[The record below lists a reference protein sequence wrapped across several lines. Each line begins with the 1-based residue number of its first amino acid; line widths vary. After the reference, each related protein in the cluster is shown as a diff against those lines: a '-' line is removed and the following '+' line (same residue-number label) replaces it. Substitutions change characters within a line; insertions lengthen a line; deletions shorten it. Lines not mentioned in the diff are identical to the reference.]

1 MAKRK
6 KNQLKALASPEA
18 AASDVAT
25 TDLTKAPVAET
36 ATPTAEAAASVAE
49 AVAPVAEA
57 AATAVETAAPVAD
70 AVAPAAET
78 TAPAVE
84 TATPAA
90 EAAATAAETAAPV
103 AETAAPVAEAA
114 TSAAKSRE
122 SSKSVISMALIA
134 SVLIAA
140 IGCWGYFVTP
150 KLGKQPSEPQQRVV
164 TQPHKTAQGEIV
176 DKSKRPPAAK
186 KPTGPKSEER
196 QDEPIDEVKLS
207 DQELALLEPPIYR
220 QVSNPSLQKDIIVSQ
235 YMYARDY
242 LSFAGIDV
250 SYIDKLDKQA
260 QEAAQSGN
268 GADEL
273 LVRQAAETSAKMLQ
287 QFFSAKLKT
296 SKIKDKEKLAQEAE
310 RCFQRGDLGKG
321 ITIYEK
327 ACGLEKKAQTARL
340 SK

>member
-18 AASDVAT
+18 VASDVAT

-70 AVAPAAET
+70 AVAPAVET

-90 EAAATAAETAAPV
+90 EAAATA

-164 TQPHKTAQGEIV
+164 TQPHKTAQGEIEIV

-268 GADEL
+268 GADDL
-273 LVRQAAETSAKMLQ
+273 LVKQAAETSAKMLQ
-287 QFFSAKLKT
+287 QFFSAKFKT

>member
-90 EAAATAAETAAPV
+90 EAAATA

-268 GADEL
+268 GADDL
-273 LVRQAAETSAKMLQ
+273 LVKQAAETSAKMLQ
-287 QFFSAKLKT
+287 QFFSAKFKT

>member
-25 TDLTKAPVAET
+25 TDLTKAPVAE
-36 ATPTAEAAASVAE
+36 
-49 AVAPVAEA
+49 A

-70 AVAPAAET
+70 AVAPA
-78 TAPAVE
+78 VE

-90 EAAATAAETAAPV
+90 EAAATA

-164 TQPHKTAQGEIV
+164 TQPHKTVQGEIV

-268 GADEL
+268 GADDL
-273 LVRQAAETSAKMLQ
+273 LVKQAAETSAKMLQ
-287 QFFSAKLKT
+287 QFFSAKFKT

>member
-49 AVAPVAEA
+49 A

-78 TAPAVE
+78 TAPAAETTAPAAETTAPAVE

-90 EAAATAAETAAPV
+90 EAAATA

-150 KLGKQPSEPQQRVV
+150 KLGKRPSEPQQRVV

-268 GADEL
+268 GADDL
-273 LVRQAAETSAKMLQ
+273 LVKQAAETSAKMLQ
-287 QFFSAKLKT
+287 QFFSAKFKT

>member
-84 TATPAA
+84 TAAPAA

-103 AETAAPVAEAA
+103 AEAAAPVAEAA

-164 TQPHKTAQGEIV
+164 TQPHKTVQGEIV

-260 QEAAQSGN
+260 QEAAKSGN
-268 GADEL
+268 GADDL
-273 LVRQAAETSAKMLQ
+273 LVKQAAETSAKMLQ
-287 QFFSAKLKT
+287 QFFSAKFKT